1 MFNYLVIGSV
11 LLFLLIFLKTER
23 EYDYKN
29 KSHVSDYLPWAL
41 LVGDGIILNKNG
53 SLQKTFKIVGKDL
66 DSSTGY
72 DLLQMRADTNNI
84 LKRLNGD
91 WNLHIEVKREKVRD
105 YKKSKYTKKV
115 SQMFED
121 IREKSFLG
129 NNEKSF
135 YENVVYLT
143 LSYFPPVDKVSSVK
157 GKLIEENFESGSDDK
172 LIHLN
177 NFKKFMNEHFLM
189 LKEIFVTI
197 KELDDKE
204 TLSYL
209 HSCFSQNDKQEI
221 TPLPRYTYLDRY
233 ISDTPI
239 TTGLVPSVG
248 DQYIGAISLLDFP
261 TSTVPCLF
269 NILNDMNV
277 EYRWTTRYIFLDN
290 SEAQKISHAY
300 KRKWSLNRKGL
311 FTAIEDK
318 ITKEDTQ
325 TNLEVEDR
333 QEEAE
338 SMIYDLQ
345 NESIGAGYYTF
356 TLILKDKDIKKLEDN
371 LQNVIAKVQNLGFV
385 AVRETLNTLEAFF
398 GSMPGDIEHNVR
410 KPILNTMTF
419 ADLMPLSTIWAG
431 ESWNKHLN
439 APPLLYCTS
448 NNSTPFRLGLHQG
461 DVGHT
466 AIFGQTGGGK
476 SVLLCTLASNWL
488 KHENAQVIVFDK
500 GGSSRVLTEAVEGKF
515 YDLGVDRITFQ
526 PLANVDVQSEREWAY
541 EWLCD
546 IYTQENIEL
555 TGEHKNAIA
564 KALIDISHLE
574 KSQRTLTSYWLSV
587 QDDLL
592 KQGIKQF
599 TNDGNLGRYFDGNKD
614 DFNKNNPWQ
623 VFEMDKILASKSA
636 VSPLITYIFHKL
648 EVEMFTGNPTLLIL
662 DEFWGLLENKQFSSK
677 IKDWL
682 KTLRKKNVSVVFAT
696 QELTDVINSEIKDT
710 ILASCLT
717 KIYLP
722 FKQASSSQYIDVYRS
737 FGLNDREIQLISKG
751 QLKRDYFYKSISGN
765 RLFQLNLS
773 RIELAYYGASDPQD
787 QRKCIDLKE
796 NVETNEEFNRKWLE
810 YKGIEDIELLNIFA

>member
-1 MFNYLVIGSV
+1 
-11 LLFLLIFLKTER
+11 
-23 EYDYKN
+23 
-29 KSHVSDYLPWAL
+29 
-41 LVGDGIILNKNG
+41 
-53 SLQKTFKIVGKDL
+53 
-66 DSSTGY
+66 
-72 DLLQMRADTNNI
+72 
-84 LKRLNGD
+84 
-91 WNLHIEVKREKVRD
+91 
-105 YKKSKYTKKV
+105 
-115 SQMFED
+115 
-121 IREKSFLG
+121 
-129 NNEKSF
+129 
-135 YENVVYLT
+135 
-143 LSYFPPVDKVSSVK
+143 
-157 GKLIEENFESGSDDK
+157 
-172 LIHLN
+172 
-177 NFKKFMNEHFLM
+177 
-189 LKEIFVTI
+189 
-197 KELDDKE
+197 
-204 TLSYL
+204 
-209 HSCFSQNDKQEI
+209 
-221 TPLPRYTYLDRY
+221 
-233 ISDTPI
+233 
-239 TTGLVPSVG
+239 
-248 DQYIGAISLLDFP
+248 
-261 TSTVPCLF
+261 
-269 NILNDMNV
+269 
-277 EYRWTTRYIFLDN
+277 
-290 SEAQKISHAY
+290 
-300 KRKWSLNRKGL
+300 RKWSLNRKGL

-345 NESIGAGYYTF
+345 NENIGAGYYTF

-371 LQNVIAKVQNLGFV
+371 LQNVIAKIQNLGFV

-410 KPILNTMTF
+410 KPILNTTTF

-448 NNSTPFRLGLHQG
+448 NNSTPFRFGLHQG

-466 AIFGQTGGGK
+466 SIFGQTGGGK

-488 KHENAQVIVFDK
+488 KHENAQVIIFDK

-526 PLANVDVQSEREWAY
+526 PLANVDIQSEREWAY

-636 VSPLITYIFHKL
+636 VSPL
-648 EVEMFTGNPTLLIL
+648 
-662 DEFWGLLENKQFSSK
+662 
-677 IKDWL
+677 
-682 KTLRKKNVSVVFAT
+682 
-696 QELTDVINSEIKDT
+696 
-710 ILASCLT
+710 
-717 KIYLP
+717 
-722 FKQASSSQYIDVYRS
+722 
-737 FGLNDREIQLISKG
+737 
-751 QLKRDYFYKSISGN
+751 
-765 RLFQLNLS
+765 
-773 RIELAYYGASDPQD
+773 
-787 QRKCIDLKE
+787 
-796 NVETNEEFNRKWLE
+796 
-810 YKGIEDIELLNIFA
+810 